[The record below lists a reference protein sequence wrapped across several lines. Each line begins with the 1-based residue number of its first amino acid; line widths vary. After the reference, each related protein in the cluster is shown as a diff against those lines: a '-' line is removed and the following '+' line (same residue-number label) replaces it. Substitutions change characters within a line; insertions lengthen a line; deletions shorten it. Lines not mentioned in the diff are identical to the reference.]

1 MYGARGEARE
11 VWRALAERMRDAP
24 HRALWQPFL
33 DFVLDKGPLAR
44 RLPEAVGNDA
54 SRENLARFYAKL
66 CECLARDRL
75 FDPSSSS

>member
-1 MYGARGEARE
+1 M
-11 VWRALAERMRDAP
+11 RAAP

-44 RLPEAVGNDA
+44 RLLHAVGNDV
-54 SRENLARFYAKL
+54 SRENLTRWYAKL
-66 CECLARDRL
+66 CECLANDRL